1 MIIDFHTHIGQ
12 FGRSAEHVIKHH
24 RYYGGGK
31 SVVLPIEPGDSMATE
46 VLDDSWAT
54 EHALAAYDTYGDEII
69 PFCHVNPLALDA
81 LDQIRRYHATG
92 KVRGFGEH
100 KVRLAVD
107 HPISMDIYRLCGE
120 YGWPVLLH
128 LQYRDYNYNFEDF
141 EAVLKACPETI
152 FIGHATSW
160 WANVSADAPS
170 DYRAPDY
177 ESYPTGPVV
186 RVGLTDR
193 LLEEYPNIY
202 GDISA
207 GSGFGALSRD
217 REFGRDFVRRH
228 RSKLLW
234 ATDCPCRDGEGNW
247 GEGRKR
253 ECFAAQSLPLLRDY
267 CESEDHF
274 ADITYRNAERL
285 LGL

>member
-1 MIIDFHTHIGQ
+1 MIIDFHTHIGH

-24 RYYGGGK
+24 RVYGGGK
-31 SVVLPIEPGDSMATE
+31 SVVLPIEPGDVTATD

-54 EHALAAYDTYGDEII
+54 EHALAAYDEYGDEII

-100 KVRLAVD
+100 KVRLPVD
-107 HPISMDIYRLCGE
+107 HPVSMDIYRLCGE
-120 YGWPVLLH
+120 LGWPVLLH
-128 LQYRDYNYNFEDF
+128 LQYREYSYNFEAF
-141 EAVLKACPETI
+141 EQVLQACPETV

-170 DYRAPDY
+170 DYRAPGY
-177 ESYPTGPVV
+177 TSYPRGPVV
-186 RVGLTDR
+186 RGGLTDR

-207 GSGFGALSRD
+207 GSGLGALTRD
-217 REFGRDFVRRH
+217 PEFGRDFVRRH
-228 RSKLLW
+228 RTKLLW
-234 ATDCPCRDGEGNW
+234 ATDCPCRDGKGDW
-247 GEGRKR
+247 GEGRQR

-267 CESEDHF
+267 CVSEDHY
-274 ADITYRNAERL
+274 ADITYRNAERV